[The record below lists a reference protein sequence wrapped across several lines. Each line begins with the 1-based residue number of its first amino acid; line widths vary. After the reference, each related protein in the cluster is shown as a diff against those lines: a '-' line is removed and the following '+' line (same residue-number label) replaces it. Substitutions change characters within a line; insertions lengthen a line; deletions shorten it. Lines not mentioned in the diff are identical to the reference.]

1 VASSGVR
8 TLPLVAVLYRVPLF
22 VEALTEAFEGLAEVQ
37 PVRMGD
43 GDVGGL
49 LEALR
54 PDALIVEAVEVP
66 PSATDVPAVHVCLE
80 SGLVRARK
88 DGTWT
93 EVGVDLSPEAIRNA
107 LLRAMLRGRA

>member
-8 TLPLVAVLYRVPLF
+8 TLPLVAVLHRVPLF
-22 VEALTEAFEGLAEVQ
+22 VEALTEAFDGLADVQ
-37 PVRMGD
+37 PVKVGD

-54 PDALIVEAVEVP
+54 PDALIVEAPDVP
-66 PSATDVPAVHVCLE
+66 ASAAHVPAVHVCLE
-80 SGLVRARK
+80 SSVVRARK
-88 DGTWT
+88 HGEWT

-107 LLRAMLRGRA
+107 LLRAMLRSET